1 MTRFQLHDMVAVA
14 ETIEA
19 SCFPG
24 GTAILLSRGQV
35 GTIVD
40 ELADGEAYEI
50 EFSQSDGQAYAMLAV
65 RAEHLMPLFYEP
77 VELATAS

>member
-1 MTRFQLHDMVAVA
+1 MTRFQLHDMVALT

-19 SCFPG
+19 SRFPG
-24 GTAILLSRGQV
+24 GGAILLRRGQV

-40 ELADGEAYEI
+40 ELANGEAYEI

-65 RAEHLMPLFYEP
+65 RAEQLMPLFYEP
-77 VELATAS
+77 VELATAG